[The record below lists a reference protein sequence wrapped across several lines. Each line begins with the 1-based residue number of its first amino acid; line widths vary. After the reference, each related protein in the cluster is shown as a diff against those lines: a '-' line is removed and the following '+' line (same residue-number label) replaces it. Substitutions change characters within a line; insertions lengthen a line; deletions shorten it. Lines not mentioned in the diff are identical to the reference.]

1 MSNRSVRQMGALAR
15 RKQDIKLYEGIAKS
29 GIFPVELG
37 GEEYEEKDI
46 KRKLKLAQ
54 SEVKVLEGRVG

>member
-1 MSNRSVRQMGALAR
+1 MSHRTTRQMGALER
-15 RKQDIKLYEGIAKS
+15 RKKDIKLYEGIVKS
-29 GIFPVELG
+29 GVFPVELG